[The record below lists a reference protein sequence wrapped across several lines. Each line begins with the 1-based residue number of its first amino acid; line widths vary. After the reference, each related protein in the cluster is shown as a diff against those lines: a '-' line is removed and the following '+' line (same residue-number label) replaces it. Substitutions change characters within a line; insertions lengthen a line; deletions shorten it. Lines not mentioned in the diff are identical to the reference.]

1 VPQVV
6 GIKFENNPKIYHF
19 ETRGLD
25 LRSGDK
31 CVVETSIGLEIGI
44 VAKEVFLAPEDNFKP
59 VIRKAQK
66 IDLDQAEANREKEKI
81 ALQKAEE
88 LVAHYQIPMKILRV
102 HYTLDRGKLTFYF
115 GSEERI
121 DFRQLVKEL
130 AAIFQTR
137 IELRQVG
144 VRDEARMMGGCG
156 MCGRELCCNTF
167 LTNFDPIS
175 IKMAKEQNLVLN
187 SAKISGVCG
196 RLMCCL
202 AFEYPL
208 YRRLVHRLP
217 KKGSKIITPWGLAKI
232 LEVDIFK
239 DSISLE
245 LEDGKKVRITEE
257 EYHRYFL

>member
-1 VPQVV
+1 MPQVV

-66 IDLDQAEANREKEKI
+66 IDLDQAEANREKKNSS
-81 ALQKAEE
+81 QKAEE

-156 MCGRELCCNTF
+156 MCGREV
-167 LTNFDPIS
+167 
-175 IKMAKEQNLVLN
+175 VLQYFFN
-187 SAKISGVCG
+187 QF
-196 RLMCCL
+196 R
-202 AFEYPL
+202 PHL
-208 YRRLVHRLP
+208 Y
-217 KKGSKIITPWGLAKI
+217 
-232 LEVDIFK
+232 
-239 DSISLE
+239 
-245 LEDGKKVRITEE
+245 
-257 EYHRYFL
+257 